1 MMFVK
6 NQVSVPI
13 SRFVFKKH
21 LGSVQIYRS
30 IDFFLYPHIS
40 PFGFGGVL
48 CFSKLDVFCP
58 MSCSKNTILALGWET
73 PGRTVYIL
81 FADNALNT
89 KSWSFH
95 GLTIDFYIHRQ
106 TVGSS
111 LYISFMKLKLYKALW
126 RFCSD
131 LSSLGCRGLS
141 IYWVLGRRGWS
152 FQFLVQC
159 KNSST
164 FCRHN
169 WNTLFSVKCNYDSFW
184 MLKFTLFV

>member
-1 MMFVK
+1 MFVK

-48 CFSKLDVFCP
+48 CFSKLAIFCP

-111 LYISFMKLKLYKALW
+111 LYLSFMKLKLYKALW

-152 FQFLVQC
+152 FWFLVQC
-159 KNSST
+159 KIRALSV
-164 FCRHN
+164 FKIG
-169 WNTLFSVKCNYDSFW
+169 TLFFSVKCYYDSH
-184 MLKFTLFV
+184 FV

>member
-1 MMFVK
+1 MF
-6 NQVSVPI
+6 QVPI

-48 CFSKLDVFCP
+48 CFSKLAIFCP
-58 MSCSKNTILALGWET
+58 MSCSKNTILAIGWET

-81 FADNALNT
+81 FADEWCFKYLILIFSWIKNRFLN
-89 KSWSFH
+89 
-95 GLTIDFYIHRQ
+95 RQ
-106 TVGSS
+106 SVGSS
-111 LYISFMKLKLYKALW
+111 LYLSFMKLKLYKALW

-152 FQFLVQC
+152 F
-159 KNSST
+159 
-164 FCRHN
+164 
-169 WNTLFSVKCNYDSFW
+169 
-184 MLKFTLFV
+184 